1 MSVITFFIV
10 IALNETWVTGLTFK
24 LIGMSQIIIMEIP
37 DATFNL
43 SFNSMMRR
51 YSNNE
56 IGGTFVSMLDCIF
69 YLGKYFPTTLL
80 LILIQYTG

>member
-1 MSVITFFIV
+1 V

-56 IGGTFVSMLDCIF
+56 IGGTFVSMFDCIF
-69 YLGKYFPTTLL
+69 YLGK
-80 LILIQYTG
+80 